1 MDNTEFE
8 QEKFIESY
16 KREIQNFE
24 IPARRQITVLDA
36 LIIAHLMNNLNNI
49 HTGITID
56 YIEAL
61 IEVLYSEIV

>member
-8 QEKFIESY
+8 QQEFIESY

-24 IPARRQITVLDA
+24 IPARRQIVVLDS
-36 LIIAHLMNNLNNI
+36 LIIAHIMNNLNDI
-49 HTGITID
+49 HTGISID
-56 YIEAL
+56 HIEAL